1 VPDHDPLL
9 GKDIGGVTIVKLIAE
24 GGMGRVYEGLQ
35 ARPRR
40 PVAVKVMRP
49 GFVSRE
55 ACRRFDNESEVLGR
69 LRHQYIA
76 QIFSA
81 GICNVVGAQ
90 VPYFIMEY
98 IPDALPL
105 TKFAAAR
112 KLSTEQ
118 RLELFRKVCEAV
130 AHGHENNVIHR
141 DLKPSNI
148 LVEPS
153 GVPKVI
159 DFGVARCV
167 DATPEA
173 MTALT
178 DMGQLIGTVQYM
190 SPEQFSADP
199 AAVDVRADV
208 YALGVILYE
217 LLTGKSPYE
226 IKHKQIFEAAKVV
239 REQKPVSPA
248 KLNRNVQPDLV
259 KITGT
264 CLQKD
269 RRRRYAS
276 AAELANAVGSFLS
289 GQAVNIPRQGWFDVS
304 HWRDVPGWWG
314 ARQIA
319 LAAIAVVTL
328 VIAGM
333 FSVEWWQDTRSFTN
347 SIGTKFAR
355 IPAGSF
361 TMGSPVNESF
371 RVDNEE
377 VKQIKLSSAFWLGCH
392 EVTQREWIEIM
403 GTQPWLEKRGM
414 PRGSDVAAV
423 CVSWNDAVEFCRL
436 LTERERKAG
445 DIDHRVEYRL
455 PTEAEWEYACKAG
468 SGTRYSFGNDQS
480 RLGESAWFD
489 TNSKAVGEPFPHRV
503 AQKTPNSWGLYDMHG
518 NVWEWVLDSYGDQP
532 AEGVDPVRATATEK
546 RLRRGGSWFAPSAE
560 LRSAR
565 RYSGVGDTADNRFSN
580 VGDIGFRIVLGK
592 VIPTPPSISN
602 PQAPSLLSSFRGSKS
617 TNLVFEIEG
626 HDRCPIWGSNPY
638 TDDSCLRTAAVHAG
652 VLKPGEKGR
661 VRVTLLPGQS
671 SYVGASRNG
680 ITSGR
685 WGGWE
690 GSYRIEAEGERPL
703 LQEPQSDVRAVTAE
717 NRWVGRSPDKQ

>member
-1 VPDHDPLL
+1 MNDEHPTQPEVAAGNSLPDKSGLSGLTDAVGGLDSVSGEPAVPDHDPLL

-81 GICNVVGAQ
+81 GMCNVVGAQ

-105 TKFAAAR
+105 TNFAAAR

-159 DFGVARCV
+159 DFGVSRCV

-199 AAVDVRADV
+199 SAVDVRADV

-217 LLTGKSPYE
+217 LLTGKPPYE

-248 KLNRNVQPDLV
+248 KLNRSVQPDLV

-276 AAELANAVGSFLS
+276 AAELANAVGSYLGGAPVPQPS
-289 GQAVNIPRQGWFDVS
+289 RSI
-304 HWRDVPGWWG
+304 RDVFAEAFGRWWDSRLAIGSLAVALPLLGIAAIGWWWLQQPAPPAPPSEPIVIQFNG
-314 ARQIA
+314 HAYRVFLEPATQSEAAERCRKQGGYLAQIETAAENAAVLAAA
-319 LAAIAVVTL
+319 LKSETGPAYLWIAGYRPKGTNDWLFETKNEPMTFFHRGIDRLNASDEGPCALAIAVDSP
-328 VIAGM
+328 IAY
-333 FSVEWWQDTRSFTN
+333 WQALNHQTRT
-347 SIGTKFAR
+347 
-355 IPAGSF
+355 AGF
-361 TMGSPVNESF
+361 ICE
-371 RVDNEE
+371 
-377 VKQIKLSSAFWLGCH
+377 
-392 EVTQREWIEIM
+392 
-403 GTQPWLEKRGM
+403 
-414 PRGSDVAAV
+414 
-423 CVSWNDAVEFCRL
+423 WNDYMTPQGR
-436 LTERERKAG
+436 
-445 DIDHRVEYRL
+445 
-455 PTEAEWEYACKAG
+455 AE
-468 SGTRYSFGNDQS
+468 
-480 RLGESAWFD
+480 
-489 TNSKAVGEPFPHRV
+489 P
-503 AQKTPNSWGLYDMHG
+503 
-518 NVWEWVLDSYGDQP
+518 
-532 AEGVDPVRATATEK
+532 
-546 RLRRGGSWFAPSAE
+546 
-560 LRSAR
+560 
-565 RYSGVGDTADNRFSN
+565 
-580 VGDIGFRIVLGK
+580 
-592 VIPTPPSISN
+592 
-602 PQAPSLLSSFRGSKS
+602 
-617 TNLVFEIEG
+617 
-626 HDRCPIWGSNPY
+626 
-638 TDDSCLRTAAVHAG
+638 
-652 VLKPGEKGR
+652 
-661 VRVTLLPGQS
+661 
-671 SYVGASRNG
+671 
-680 ITSGR
+680 
-685 WGGWE
+685 
-690 GSYRIEAEGERPL
+690 
-703 LQEPQSDVRAVTAE
+703 
-717 NRWVGRSPDKQ
+717 

>member
-1 VPDHDPLL
+1 MNDEQPTQPDAAAGNSLPDKSGLSGLTDAVGGLDAVAREPAVPDHDPLL

-90 VPYFIMEY
+90 VPYFVMEY

-159 DFGVARCV
+159 DFGVSRCV

-199 AAVDVRADV
+199 SAVDVRADV

-217 LLTGKSPYE
+217 LLTGKPPYE

-239 REQKPVSPA
+239 REHKPVSPA

-259 KITGT
+259 RITGT

-276 AAELANAVGSFLS
+276 AAELVNALGSYLGGAPVPQPNRSIRDVFAEAVGRWWDLL
-289 GQAVNIPRQGWFDVS
+289 QAFRWLALGLPLLGIAAIG
-304 HWRDVPGWWG
+304 GWWLQQSAPPVPPSVPVVIQFNGHAYRVFLEPATQSEATERCRKQGGYLAQIETAAENAAVLAAAVKSEIGPAYLWIAGYRPEG
-314 ARQIA
+314 ANDWLFETKKEPMTFFHRGIDRLNASDEGPSA
-319 LAAIAVVTL
+319 LAIVVDSPIAYWQALKPQART
-328 VIAGM
+328 AG
-333 FSVEWWQDTRSFTN
+333 FICE
-347 SIGTKFAR
+347 
-355 IPAGSF
+355 
-361 TMGSPVNESF
+361 
-371 RVDNEE
+371 
-377 VKQIKLSSAFWLGCH
+377 
-392 EVTQREWIEIM
+392 
-403 GTQPWLEKRGM
+403 
-414 PRGSDVAAV
+414 
-423 CVSWNDAVEFCRL
+423 WNDDV
-436 LTERERKAG
+436 
-445 DIDHRVEYRL
+445 L
-455 PTEAEWEYACKAG
+455 P
-468 SGTRYSFGNDQS
+468 
-480 RLGESAWFD
+480 
-489 TNSKAVGEPFPHRV
+489 
-503 AQKTPNSWGLYDMHG
+503 
-518 NVWEWVLDSYGDQP
+518 
-532 AEGVDPVRATATEK
+532 
-546 RLRRGGSWFAPSAE
+546 
-560 LRSAR
+560 
-565 RYSGVGDTADNRFSN
+565 
-580 VGDIGFRIVLGK
+580 
-592 VIPTPPSISN
+592 
-602 PQAPSLLSSFRGSKS
+602 
-617 TNLVFEIEG
+617 
-626 HDRCPIWGSNPY
+626 
-638 TDDSCLRTAAVHAG
+638 
-652 VLKPGEKGR
+652 KGR
-661 VRVTLLPGQS
+661 
-671 SYVGASRNG
+671 
-680 ITSGR
+680 
-685 WGGWE
+685 
-690 GSYRIEAEGERPL
+690 AEP
-703 LQEPQSDVRAVTAE
+703 
-717 NRWVGRSPDKQ
+717 